1 MKTRNGFVSNSSTSS
16 FILVGFEVPEGTS
29 LEDLPVDM
37 CFLTPECSNYPEVI
51 VGQYLINVENQV
63 CSVCFD
69 ALNLAKREVEEF
81 RDRSGIT
88 SEVRIYGG
96 QETDT

>member
-1 MKTRNGFVSNSSTSS
+1 MKIRSGFVSNSSSSS
-16 FILVGFEVPEGTS
+16 FILIGFEVPEGAP
-29 LEDLPVDM
+29 LQDLPVDM
-37 CFLTPECSNYPEVI
+37 CFLTPEHSNHPAMI
-51 VGQYLINVENQV
+51 VGKYLINVEDEV

-96 QETDT
+96 QETDL